1 MSETFLAMLATII
14 AVWMIA
20 LALWIGVDAA
30 MRWALRKYGK
40 RR

>member
-1 MSETFLAMLATII
+1 MSESFLAMLATIVVI
-14 AVWMIA
+14 WMVA
-20 LALWIGVDAA
+20 MVLWIGVEAA